1 MERSKAPVVRTNPVT
16 ASARPPGWSR
26 LSGYMGRAMAGARRP
41 RVAAGW
47 QRRGVAAGWQRQRMA
62 AAGAV
67 LVAVPLAIVAV
78 AGPTAQ
84 ARPAGTLARTA
95 HAGESMAR
103 AAHGGTSLTRAAH
116 AGASAARAA
125 RAGTT
130 LARGSVPTVNWALSG
145 TASATTAESG
155 KGAPNAIDGDA
166 GTDWCT
172 SSWTGTLTVDL
183 NQVRSLDDL
192 GLTLDAASPSAS
204 ATIQL
209 ASTAGAWQQVRALR
223 DVALDPGKPLYFPLP
238 SGTRARY
245 AELTVYSGTGA
256 DVCVGEFRAYGPDA
270 AAAGMDLG
278 TDLSFT
284 PQELAAGAAF
294 SYDGRPGTPVTIT
307 REAGA
312 NYVRMRIWVS
322 PPAGYSDLA
331 SDLALARQVH
341 AAGMKIYLDIMY
353 SDFWADPQHQDIPAA
368 WAGQDLSQLTATV
381 RSYSQQVIAAFAK
394 QGTPVDLVSIGNEI
408 RNGILW
414 PVGEIN
420 CTDCGGW
427 DNLAQLLKAGVA
439 GAEAGN
445 PAGHKLLVMMHYD
458 QGGDNALSSAFYSQ
472 LTSHG
477 VPFDVIGLSYY
488 PFFHG
493 AISAMRA
500 NVDALATQFRKPIVI
515 AETQYP
521 WTLANGNSPLGDSTG
536 DFVWQTS
543 QLSPGYPASPG
554 GQLSFV
560 TDELSILAQ
569 VPGGLG
575 AGLFY
580 WAPDWIPGVP
590 WEPGANIG
598 SPNVNLTL
606 FNFEG
611 AALPSIGIFQNPAG
625 VCARYAP
632 DSSPCTVG

>member
-1 MERSKAPVVRTNPVT
+1 MERFKDPGSRTRWAAVLT
-16 ASARPPGWSR
+16 AGRRPR
-26 LSGYMGRAMAGARRP
+26 LAAVLGGGRRP
-41 RVAAGW
+41 RV
-47 QRRGVAAGWQRQRMA
+47 VAAACALVLA
-62 AAGAV
+62 A
-67 LVAVPLAIVAV
+67 PLAVVAATGTV
-78 AGPTAQ
+78 AQ
-84 ARPAGTLARTA
+84 ARPDGSTARSAGSTA
-95 HAGESMAR
+95 ADQGAR
-103 AAHGGTSLTRAAH
+103 ADGGGGAA
-116 AGASAARAA
+116 
-125 RAGTT
+125 
-130 LARGSVPTVNWALSG
+130 PTVNWALAG
-145 TASATTAESG
+145 TASASNAESG
-155 KGAPNAIDGDA
+155 KPAADAVDGDA

-172 SSWTGTLTVDL
+172 SGYTGTLTVDL
-183 NQVRSLDDL
+183 SQVRSLADL

-204 ATIQL
+204 ATIEL
-209 ASTAGAWQQVRALR
+209 ASTAGAWQQVPALR
-223 DVALDPGKPLYFPLP
+223 DVALDPGDPLYFPLP
-238 SGTRARY
+238 SGSRARY
-245 AELTVYSGTGA
+245 AELTVYSDTGA
-256 DVCVGEFRAYGPDA
+256 DVCVGEFRAFGPDS
-270 AAAGMDLG
+270 AAAGMDFG

-294 SYDGRPGTPVTIT
+294 SYNGRRGTPVTIT
-307 REAGA
+307 RAAGA
-312 NYVRMRIWVS
+312 NYVRMRVWVS

-394 QGTPVDLVSIGNEI
+394 QGTPVGV
-408 RNGILW
+408 
-414 PVGEIN
+414 IN
-420 CTDCGGW
+420 CTDCGSW

-439 GAEAGN
+439 GAQAGN
-445 PAGHKLLVMMHYD
+445 PPGHQLLILMHYD
-458 QGGDNALSSAFYSQ
+458 QGGDNTLSSAFYSQ
-472 LTSHG
+472 LVSHG

-500 NVDALATQFRKPIVI
+500 NVDALATQFHKPIVI

-625 VCARYAP
+625 VCERHAP
-632 DSSPCTVG
+632 DSSPCIVG

>member
-1 MERSKAPVVRTNPVT
+1 VVLAAPLAVVAATGT
-16 ASARPPGWSR
+16 AAQARPD
-26 LSGYMGRAMAGARRP
+26 GAAAQARP
-41 RVAAGW
+41 D
-47 QRRGVAAGWQRQRMA
+47 GVAAG
-62 AAGAV
+62 
-67 LVAVPLAIVAV
+67 
-78 AGPTAQ
+78 
-84 ARPAGTLARTA
+84 
-95 HAGESMAR
+95 
-103 AAHGGTSLTRAAH
+103 GGT
-116 AGASAARAA
+116 GSAPA
-125 RAGTT
+125 
-130 LARGSVPTVNWALSG
+130 VNWALAG

-155 KGAPNAIDGDA
+155 KPAANAVDGDA

-172 SSWTGTLTVDL
+172 SGYTGTLTVDL
-183 NQVRSLDDL
+183 GQVRSLDDL

-204 ATIQL
+204 ATIEL
-209 ASTAGAWQQVRALR
+209 ASTAGAWQQVPALH
-223 DVALDPGKPLYFPLP
+223 DIALDPGNPLYFPLP
-238 SGTRARY
+238 SGSRARY
-245 AELTVYSGTGA
+245 AELTVYSDTGA
-256 DVCVGEFRAYGPDA
+256 DVCVGEFRAFGPDA
-270 AAAGMDLG
+270 AAAGMDFG

-294 SYDGRPGTPVTIT
+294 SYNGRRGTPVTIT

-312 NYVRMRIWVS
+312 NYVRMRVWVN

-368 WAGQDLSQLTATV
+368 WAGQDLGQLTTTV
-381 RSYSQQVIAAFAK
+381 RSYSQQVVTAFAR

-420 CTDCGGW
+420 CTGCGGW

-458 QGGDNALSSAFYSQ
+458 QGGDNTLSSAFYSQ

-500 NVDALATQFRKPIVI
+500 NVDALATQFHKPIVI

-625 VCARYAP
+625 VCERYAP
-632 DSSPCTVG
+632 DSSPCVVG